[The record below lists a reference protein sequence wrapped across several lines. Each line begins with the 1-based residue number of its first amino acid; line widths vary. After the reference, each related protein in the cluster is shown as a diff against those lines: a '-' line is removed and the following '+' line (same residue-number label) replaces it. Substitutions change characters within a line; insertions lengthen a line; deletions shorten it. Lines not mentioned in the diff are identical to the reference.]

1 VWLKTDRSL
10 GLTLSLP
17 LARPPPEGPGRF
29 EDHDEQRATPRRR
42 RGRATARWTAPPR
55 WRPPGWASRQGT
67 PRLGCP
73 RSWSCLVKRPRARR
87 CRSSLQAARGLAR
100 LSQPAY
106 AATGTATSG
115 RPWTTERITKRGGK
129 SVPKGAIVRKIHLTR
144 PLQEALQQQG
154 ALRRGRRQRRRARR
168 ARPPGGRSQGAQAPH
183 QRTRLRPWQPND
195 EPNRRLTP
203 TRRSHPC
210 AATTCSPLPP

>member
-10 GLTLSLP
+10 GLSLSLSLSSSRATP
-17 LARPPPEGPGRF
+17 TRGTRRF

-42 RGRATARWTAPPR
+42 RGRATARWTAPRR

-115 RPWTTERITKRGGK
+115 RPWTTERITKRRGK
-129 SVPKGAIVRKIHLTR
+129 SVPKGAIVRKILTLGSTACATEGSVAWHPGPGRARSEQWRSQHDPPNECRR
-144 PLQEALQQQG
+144 PEPEATRGSSSELVCCQWPPPVQPD
-154 ALRRGRRQRRRARR
+154 GRR
-168 ARPPGGRSQGAQAPH
+168 P
-183 QRTRLRPWQPND
+183 RT
-195 EPNRRLTP
+195 
-203 TRRSHPC
+203 
-210 AATTCSPLPP
+210 